1 MDSIVKIRVEDLN
14 FRYGSRTVL
23 RHVNTVFYEH
33 ALIAVVG
40 PSGCGK
46 STFLMTL
53 NRLWE
58 EIPSAHAEGRVWIR
72 LDGREQLVSAPSFS
86 VTELRRKIGMVF
98 QTPNPLPM
106 SIYKNVAFPLKI
118 MGEKEKH
125 TEADRVEN
133 ALRLAFL
140 WNEVKDRL
148 HEDARRLSGGQQQRL
163 CIARALAAQPEV
175 LLLDEPTSSL
185 DGRAAAIIEELLV
198 SLKGRCTLIVVSHYL
213 EQVRRVADH
222 VYEVKEETLRP
233 LS

>member
-1 MDSIVKIRVEDLN
+1 MDSIVKIRVEDLY
-14 FRYGSRTVL
+14 FRYGPRTVL
-23 RHVNTVFYEH
+23 RHVNAIFCEN
-33 ALIAVVG
+33 ALTAIVG

-58 EIPSAHAEGRVWIR
+58 EIPGAHGEGRVWVR
-72 LDGREQLVSAPSFS
+72 LDGREQLVSEAGFC
-86 VTELRRKIGMVF
+86 VTRLRRKVGMVF

-118 MGEKEKH
+118 MGEKDKH
-125 TEADRVEN
+125 VLANTVEN
-133 ALRLAFL
+133 ALRRAFL

-198 SLKGRCTLIVVSHYL
+198 TLKEGCTLIVVSHYL
-213 EQVRRVADH
+213 EQVRRLADH
-222 VYEVKEETLRP
+222 VYEVTGETLRS